1 MPAKSPEE
9 RSLVSR
15 IGGYE
20 KWAKTADRTAATQA
34 ARRAFEKRFE
44 QYPDPEAARKAYFA
58 RLALKS
64 AQAVG
69 RRRRERRTGVAR
81 PRSSLLG

>member
-1 MPAKSPEE
+1 MPSKSPEE

-15 IGGYE
+15 IGAYE
-20 KWAKTADRTAATQA
+20 KWANTADRSAATQA
-34 ARRAFEKRFE
+34 ARRAFDKRFE

-64 AQAVG
+64 AK
-69 RRRRERRTGVAR
+69 AR
-81 PRSSLLG
+81 AARKAGA

>member
-15 IGGYE
+15 IGAYE
-20 KWAKTADRTAATQA
+20 KWAQTADRSAATQA
-34 ARRAFEKRFE
+34 ARRAFDKRFE

-58 RLALKS
+58 RLALASVK
-64 AQAVG
+64 A
-69 RRRRERRTGVAR
+69 RRKAAA
-81 PRSSLLG
+81 S

>member
-1 MPAKSPEE
+1 VPSKSPEE

-15 IGGYE
+15 IGAYE
-20 KWAKTADRTAATQA
+20 KWANTADRSAATQA
-34 ARRAFEKRFE
+34 ARRAFDKRFE

-64 AQAVG
+64 AKA
-69 RRRRERRTGVAR
+69 RRKAAAT
-81 PRSSLLG
+81 

>member
-20 KWAKTADRTAATQA
+20 KWKLVTDRSAATEA
-34 ARRAFEKRFE
+34 ARKAFDKRFDR
-44 QYPDPEAARKAYFA
+44 YPDPEAARKAYFA

-64 AQAVG
+64 VQA
-69 RRRRERRTGVAR
+69 RRKSDKT
-81 PRSSLLG
+81 

>member
-9 RSLVSR
+9 RALVSR

-20 KWAKTADRTAATQA
+20 KWAQTADRTAATKP
-34 ARRAFEKRFE
+34 AREAFEKQFE

-58 RLALKS
+58 RLALASVK
-64 AQAVG
+64 A
-69 RRRRERRTGVAR
+69 RRKAAA
-81 PRSSLLG
+81 P

>member
-1 MPAKSPEE
+1 MPSKSPEE

-15 IGGYE
+15 IGAYE
-20 KWAKTADRTAATQA
+20 KWANTADRSAATQA
-34 ARRAFEKRFE
+34 ARRAFDKRFA

-64 AQAVG
+64 ARA
-69 RRRRERRTGVAR
+69 RRKAGG
-81 PRSSLLG
+81 SG

>member
-1 MPAKSPEE
+1 VPSKSPEE

-15 IGGYE
+15 IGAYE
-20 KWAKTADRTAATQA
+20 KWANTTDRSAATQA
-34 ARRAFEKRFE
+34 ARRAFDKRFE

-64 AQAVG
+64 AKA
-69 RRRRERRTGVAR
+69 RRKAAA
-81 PRSSLLG
+81 P

>member
-15 IGGYE
+15 IGAYE
-20 KWAKTADRTAATQA
+20 KWANAADRSAATKA
-34 ARRAFEKRFE
+34 ARRAFDKRFE
-44 QYPDPEAARKAYFA
+44 QYPDPEAARKAYFT

-64 AQAVG
+64 AKA
-69 RRRRERRTGVAR
+69 RRKAG
-81 PRSSLLG
+81 P

>member
-9 RSLVSR
+9 RALVSR

-20 KWAKTADRTAATQA
+20 KWAQTADRTAATRP
-34 ARRAFEKRFE
+34 AREAFNKRFE
-44 QYPDPEAARKAYFA
+44 QYPDPEAARRAYFT

-64 AQAVG
+64 AQA
-69 RRRRERRTGVAR
+69 RRKAA
-81 PRSSLLG
+81 PK

>member
-20 KWAKTADRTAATQA
+20 KWAQTVDRSAATRP
-34 ARRAFEKRFE
+34 ARRAFLKRFE
-44 QYPDPEAARKAYFA
+44 KYPDPEAARKAYFA

-64 AQAVG
+64 AKA
-69 RRRRERRTGVAR
+69 RRKAAA
-81 PRSSLLG
+81 S